1 MNKNFSI
8 DNYSYFNKYID
19 DEKVTEIYELI
30 KNIISEKKFSVFSQT
45 CIIYDIKYF
54 EKFIISILNKVLVN
68 IYDTYHLNTEFKI
81 YINKLP
87 KKNKRKD
94 VLQVFLSLTNSITR
108 GSFIYFNKIFFNN
121 NIINVKLNKGDILIF
136 NYNIIYGGFNSVM
149 SKPNVLLEFEVHN
162 TNIK

>member
-19 DEKVTEIYELI
+19 DKKVMEIYELI

-54 EKFIISILNKVLVN
+54 KKFIISILNKVLVN
-68 IYDTYHLNTEFKI
+68 IYDTYHLNDEFKI

-87 KKNKRKD
+87 KKNKKKD

-108 GSFIYFNKIFFNN
+108 GSYIYFNKNIFDN

>member
-19 DEKVTEIYELI
+19 DKKVMEIYELI

-54 EKFIISILNKVLVN
+54 KKFIISILNKILVN
-68 IYDTYHLNTEFKI
+68 IYDTYHLNDEFKI

-87 KKNKRKD
+87 KKNKKKD

-108 GSFIYFNKIFFNN
+108 GSYIYFNKNIFDN